1 MRTSTKDEYE
11 EIGRT
16 EVINDDLN
24 PNFLEK
30 ILLEYTFER
39 NQYLKFELYVHP
51 PDLCKPSAPPLIA
64 TRLHSLTQMGYRP
77 KQ

>member
-1 MRTSTKDEYE
+1 MTLSLSFLFSYMRTSTKDEYE

-30 ILLEYTFER
+30 ILLEYKFEMT
-39 NQYLKFELYVHP
+39 QYLKFELCV
-51 PDLCKPSAPPLIA
+51 
-64 TRLHSLTQMGYRP
+64 RSLRCF
-77 KQ
+77 

>member
-1 MRTSTKDEYE
+1 MRTSTKEEYE

-30 ILLEYTFER
+30 VLLEYNFEKV
-39 NQYLKFELYVHP
+39 QYLKFELYVFS
-51 PDLCKPSAPPLIA
+51 K
-64 TRLHSLTQMGYRP
+64 
-77 KQ
+77 

>member
-11 EIGRT
+11 EIGKT

-30 ILLEYTFER
+30 ILLEYQFESV
-39 NQYLKFELYVHP
+39 QYLKFEL
-51 PDLCKPSAPPLIA
+51 
-64 TRLHSLTQMGYRP
+64 
-77 KQ
+77 